1 LGRKG
6 GGDLTGG
13 AWGSPAAAELAGD
26 EGRCGR
32 GVGVVG
38 MMGGLRGWGGWA
50 GLVRFFFFHRA
61 PYRAG

>member
-38 MMGGLRGWGGWA
+38 MMGGCVAGEDGLGWC
-50 GLVRFFFFHRA
+50 VFFFHRA